1 VILFIFWI
9 TLAIIVGVVANA
21 RGRSGWGWFF
31 LSALLLS
38 PLLGLVLVLCLT
50 NLKKQALEKD
60 RHDELLRAL
69 GAGPMPLPPPLPRT
83 QDPQEIAQR
92 MAYIKRE
99 LDAYQ
104 QSKRA

>member
-1 VILFIFWI
+1 
-9 TLAIIVGVVANA
+9 
-21 RGRSGWGWFF
+21 
-31 LSALLLS
+31 
-38 PLLGLVLVLCLT
+38 
-50 NLKKQALEKD
+50 
-60 RHDELLRAL
+60 
-69 GAGPMPLPPPLPRT
+69 MPLPPPLPRT